1 MTSTIKGTPF
11 FYRLLGAAALD
22 ASTYEEVEVDPRA
35 TAQAFWIVVLSSLA
49 AGVGTLGLGH
59 GTVSGVVLVAIA
71 ALLTWAAWA
80 LLTLQIGGWL
90 LRQPNTR
97 VDLNELLRTIGF
109 ATTPG
114 LLLVLGALPGA
125 TIPTFAISGVWMLAA
140 MILAIREALDF
151 ESTARAVGVCLL
163 GWLLALGAALVLGLL
178 FGPSVS

>member
-1 MTSTIKGTPF
+1 MTSTTKATPL
-11 FYRLLGAAALD
+11 FYRMLGAAALD

-49 AGVGTLGLGH
+49 AGIGTIGSGAA
-59 GTVSGVVLVAIA
+59 TVPGVVITAIA

-80 LLTLQIGGWL
+80 LVTLQIGGWL
-90 LRQPNTR
+90 LRQPATSVN
-97 VDLNELLRTIGF
+97 LSELLRTIGF

-125 TIPTFAISGVWMLAA
+125 TIPTFIVCGVWMLAA
-140 MILAIREALDF
+140 MILAVREALDF
-151 ESTARAVGVCLL
+151 DSTARAMAVCLV
-163 GWLLALGAALVLGLL
+163 GWLLALTAAVVLGLL